1 MHDQLRGRSRS
12 RTETSDAP
20 GVGSGKTFTMAH
32 VIARESARARHGSNK
47 TLAAHP
53 YSEFKELFLTMPCG
67 IRELLRLLSA

>member
-1 MHDQLRGRSRS
+1 
-12 RTETSDAP
+12 
-20 GVGSGKTFTMAH
+20 MAH